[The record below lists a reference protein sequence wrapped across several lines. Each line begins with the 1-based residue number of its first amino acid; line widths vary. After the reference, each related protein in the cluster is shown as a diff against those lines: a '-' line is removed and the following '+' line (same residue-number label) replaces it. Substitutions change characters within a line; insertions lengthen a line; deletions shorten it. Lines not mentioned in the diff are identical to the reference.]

1 MTSEYKTYA
10 NFNSVSITAGVVNVR
25 IVSGQYGE
33 FADISLIS
41 NLADGDHSAISI
53 QFTDSKEL
61 LLKAKSENWFVE
73 GRKVTLVGHIS
84 SISEYYEDQATGEI
98 IRRVR
103 PLITMNNVQ
112 VPDGGWGSIPKGD
125 SQTISKTNRTLKTV
139 PPVVDKTPVT
149 V

>member
-25 IVSGQYGE
+25 IVDGQYGE
-33 FADISLIS
+33 FADFSLIS
-41 NLADGDHSAISI
+41 NLADGDESAISI

-61 LLKAKSENWFVE
+61 LLKAKNENWFVE
-73 GRKVTLVGHIS
+73 GRKVTLVAHIS
-84 SISEYYEDQATGEI
+84 SISEYYEDQATGELL
-98 IRRVR
+98 RRKR
-103 PLITMNNVQ
+103 PLVKLTNVQ
-112 VPDGGWGSIPKGD
+112 VPDGGWGSIPKSN